1 MAGKKIKYY
10 RLKKGLTSQE
20 LANKI
25 GCTKAAISLYESDE
39 RDPGNEML
47 QKIADALDV
56 SWIQLLSTNNKKL
69 EFEHVSFR
77 KKQKATKRDIELL
90 KADIEKA
97 CSDRIAI
104 MDMLGLVETHLK
116 INHLSLKDTASFN
129 ASKIRE
135 YLHIPQSGPIYSIT
149 NALED
154 AGIIVLTFECSNE
167 IDGINGKVNGIPYI
181 FFNSNIK
188 TIERKRFT
196 IIHETCHIFLDESKT
211 VIEEKDL
218 EKYINKVAGNVL
230 IPDEDIYLIFGKTNR
245 ELTVYLR
252 NEVAKKYKVAPSC
265 LINRLFETKVITEI
279 YHKKFFIYLNKQYG
293 RKNEPTLLDERYDSE
308 EPTLFTY
315 QVYSALSKELI
326 SASKA
331 AEYLSIPLYDVMQ
344 NMRVE

>member
-10 RLKKGLTSQE
+10 RLKKGLTSEE

-116 INHLSLKDTASFN
+116 INHLSLEDTASFN
-129 ASKIRE
+129 ASMIRE

-211 VIEEKDL
+211 DIEEKDL

-293 RKNEPTLLDERYDSE
+293 RKNEPTLLDERHDSE

-331 AEYLSIPLYDVMQ
+331 AEYLSIPLYDVVQ